1 MDISNKLVGILTP
14 KDLLS
19 RIASKGLNPDKVL
32 ISEVMTP
39 NPETVTSNLTL
50 LDALKEM
57 HDQKFLHLPVRDE
70 NTGLVVGLVDVMEL
84 VCSTAGGEEKVI
96 FDILLCSSIY
106 IYVYGG
112 CHGVGLQYCW
122 RGRKGI
128 FDI

>member
-1 MDISNKLVGILTP
+1 MDVSNKLVGILTP

-19 RIASKGLNPDKVL
+19 RIAAKGLNPDKVL

-70 NTGLVVGLVDVMEL
+70 NSGLIVGLVDVMEL
-84 VCSTAGGEEKVI
+84 VCSTAGGEEKV
-96 FDILLCSSIY
+96 FIY
-106 IYVYGG
+106 IYV
-112 CHGVGLQYCW
+112 CHGVGL
-122 RGRKGI
+122 
-128 FDI
+128 